1 MGHGPGLIASAE
13 SSAVMPEPGRRR
25 RPYRLKL
32 QTLAYVNL
40 DHANGGII
48 RNLTPSG
55 MAVQA
60 VSPLRADQPVHVR
73 FELVF
78 PRLRVEASGR
88 VAWADSMGQAGI
100 EFLNLSRRSARLLKD
115 WLFTQL
121 LASAHQASRSDSMF
135 RRDISEGAPG
145 LLFSTVPRPAIPLRP
160 NEIKLQSAVFAEEQ
174 ELLQIPWCP
183 FPIASPVFSR
193 SVDGLILASAVLL
206 FSLVSLAMTQLLPA
220 WPIAF
225 ALVLGATALFSAA
238 YWMLFTFW
246 MGTTPGA
253 HLAKLAGTQSQ
264 TKEEERPRFR

>member
-1 MGHGPGLIASAE
+1 MRFADLVVPAE
-13 SSAVMPEPGRRR
+13 SSAVIPEPGHQRGH
-25 RPYRLKL
+25 YRLKL
-32 QTLAYVNL
+32 QTLSYVNL

-48 RNLTPSG
+48 RDLTPTG

-60 VSPLRADQPVHVR
+60 VAPLRADQSVHIR
-73 FELVF
+73 FELLG
-78 PRLRVEASGR
+78 PRLKIEASGR

-121 LASAHQASRSDSMF
+121 LASSQQAARADSVF
-135 RRDISEGAPG
+135 KRDISQGAPS
-145 LLFSTVPRPAIPLRP
+145 LLFSAAPRPAIALRP
-160 NEIKLQSAVFAEEQ
+160 NEIKLQSAVFADESQ
-174 ELLQIPWCP
+174 LLQIPWCP
-183 FPIASPVFSR
+183 FPIASSVFSR
-193 SVDGLILASAVLL
+193 SVDGLILVSAVLL

-225 ALVLGATALFSAA
+225 ALVLGAATLFSAA

-253 HLAKLAGTQSQ
+253 RLAKLAEMQGHSE
-264 TKEEERPRFR
+264 EEERPRFR